1 MEIKKIVLLA
11 SGSGSNAERICE
23 YFKSLDNIVVKGLF
37 CNKSN
42 AFVIQRMKRLGVP
55 TFLFNKLEMNQGL
68 LLEQLK
74 QISPDL
80 IVLAGFLLKLPTELV
95 EHFDRRIVNIHPSL
109 LPKYGGKGMYG
120 SFVHQAVKKNNE
132 AETGITIHYVD
143 SNYDTGSIILQK
155 SVPLDPNDTLDQI
168 AQKVQK
174 LEHKFYPTI
183 IEDLLNKKVC
193 KKEK

>member
-1 MEIKKIVLLA
+1 MKRIVLLA
-11 SGSGSNAERICE
+11 SGNGSNAQRICE
-23 YFKSLDNIVVKGLF
+23 HFKTIDSITVKGLF

-42 AFVIQRMKRLGVP
+42 AYVIQRMKRLGIP
-55 TFLFNKLEMNQGL
+55 TFLFSKSEMNQGL
-68 LLEQLK
+68 LFKHLK

-143 SNYDTGSIILQK
+143 GNYDTGHIIFQK
-155 SVPLDPNDTLDQI
+155 SVPLEPNDTPERI

-174 LEHKFYPTI
+174 LEHKFYPII
-183 IEDLLNKKVC
+183 IEDLLIKKAC